1 MPLPF
6 SPPHNR
12 RPGPLITAFRLYG
25 TPPGA
30 DIKTIK
36 QKSMKPTKSL
46 WPATRLRTLVTG
58 ASAFLLASLLFQNCK
73 KTSQPLE
80 TQQLEE
86 AKASNKGGANKGVDI
101 QLVAD
106 GYESPLGVV
115 DAGDNSKRL
124 FVIDQPGRIW
134 IIDKHGNKVATPF
147 LDLRSKVIAL
157 NPNFDERG
165 LLGLAFHPDYKH
177 NGKFYVY
184 YQTRPRPGGPTPTTT
199 WNNLSVLSEFRV
211 SADENIADPGSE
223 RVILQFDDPQGNHN
237 GGTITFGPQD
247 GYLYIAIGD
256 GGGANDTNVG
266 HVPDWYPVNAGGNGQ
281 DIEANY
287 FGNILRIDVNSIP
300 YAIPPTNPFVN
311 KPGLDEVFAFGLRNP
326 YRFSIDMGGNHDI
339 IVGDVGQLLYE
350 EIDVVTKGGNYGW
363 NVKEGFTCF
372 NAASP
377 LNPLPTCPTV
387 DDKGNPLIDPVLVMN
402 NFQNPMGGRTSVAI
416 IGGHVY
422 RGNKLKQFQGKY
434 IFGSYTSQNGVVNG
448 ELFVADRTSS
458 GTWPFEEITFAS
470 TPTLGALVKGFGED
484 RKGEI
489 YITTSQVFG
498 PVGTTGKVYKLVRE
512 GDNGNDD

>member
-101 QLVAD
+101 HLVAD

-165 LLGLAFHPDYKH
+165 LGL
-177 NGKFYVY
+177 V
-184 YQTRPRPGGPTPTTT
+184 
-199 WNNLSVLSEFRV
+199 W
-211 SADENIADPGSE
+211 
-223 RVILQFDDPQGNHN
+223 
-237 GGTITFGPQD
+237 
-247 GYLYIAIGD
+247 
-256 GGGANDTNVG
+256 
-266 HVPDWYPVNAGGNGQ
+266 
-281 DIEANY
+281 
-287 FGNILRIDVNSIP
+287 
-300 YAIPPTNPFVN
+300 
-311 KPGLDEVFAFGLRNP
+311 
-326 YRFSIDMGGNHDI
+326 
-339 IVGDVGQLLYE
+339 
-350 EIDVVTKGGNYGW
+350 
-363 NVKEGFTCF
+363 
-372 NAASP
+372 
-377 LNPLPTCPTV
+377 
-387 DDKGNPLIDPVLVMN
+387 
-402 NFQNPMGGRTSVAI
+402 
-416 IGGHVY
+416 
-422 RGNKLKQFQGKY
+422 
-434 IFGSYTSQNGVVNG
+434 
-448 ELFVADRTSS
+448 
-458 GTWPFEEITFAS
+458 
-470 TPTLGALVKGFGED
+470 
-484 RKGEI
+484 
-489 YITTSQVFG
+489 
-498 PVGTTGKVYKLVRE
+498 
-512 GDNGNDD
+512 